1 MSRRKSKKPPQD
13 DVSILLDSSVPKSRR
28 KRNSHASPAL
38 LFIIFTVGAS
48 VMGWFCVQQQQ
59 SLAQLSESCTT
70 MQKRI
75 TSLQQVMVMTHAQT
89 ETDWDVEERI
99 FALEEAQKQAQESAA
114 VSLAAS
120 EKLMNS
126 DIYLQLSDLHD
137 EMDTRLVEI
146 KQVSLSF
153 TTLQDIFKS
162 RSEEFEVFK
171 ESVVAS
177 LNSSSALV
185 ENVTGLTNAVASAY
199 SRVDEQIASM
209 DGLNA
214 RLEGHVSEL
223 NELKE
228 SMHLYNVAL
237 HTNNQK
243 TAAVNGLEEAEQAV
257 GAQALEVMLSSVQ
270 RSLDEQFLTSQTLHS
285 SAMVQPQTFHTQDDP
300 AAAEE
305 FFSTTG
311 QNATELQDKLKH
323 VEEKAKQQ
331 DAEDE
336 ADEEAKEVEAMQEE
350 EPLEAELEGEEEITP
365 EEQEDEEITGQ
376 REPQTVDG
384 HVMDIMESLEEE
396 ISEEVGEIVAE
407 ESAELNSEVFIDEN
421 EEDE

>member
-1 MSRRKSKKPPQD
+1 M
-13 DVSILLDSSVPKSRR
+13 
-28 KRNSHASPAL
+28 
-38 LFIIFTVGAS
+38 
-48 VMGWFCVQQQQ
+48 
-59 SLAQLSESCTT
+59 
-70 MQKRI
+70 
-75 TSLQQVMVMTHAQT
+75 
-89 ETDWDVEERI
+89 EERI

-120 EKLMNS
+120 EKLKNS
-126 DIYLQLSDLHD
+126 NVYSQLSDLHD

-153 TTLQDIFKS
+153 TTLQDLFKS

-185 ENVTGLTNAVASAY
+185 ENVTGLTNDVASAY

-243 TAAVNGLEEAEQAV
+243 TAAV
-257 GAQALEVMLSSVQ
+257 
-270 RSLDEQFLTSQTLHS
+270 
-285 SAMVQPQTFHTQDDP
+285 
-300 AAAEE
+300 
-305 FFSTTG
+305 
-311 QNATELQDKLKH
+311 K
-323 VEEKAKQQ
+323 
-331 DAEDE
+331 
-336 ADEEAKEVEAMQEE
+336 
-350 EPLEAELEGEEEITP
+350 
-365 EEQEDEEITGQ
+365 
-376 REPQTVDG
+376 
-384 HVMDIMESLEEE
+384 
-396 ISEEVGEIVAE
+396 
-407 ESAELNSEVFIDEN
+407 
-421 EEDE
+421 